1 MTGSCKILQFT
12 ISLLITGLL
21 SGMLAIA
28 QSAFVPNPADYS
40 VPTWTKI
47 LRMLEEMKDASQ
59 PYNVSLSI
67 NGDLHTSVGI
77 AWFTNATCSEGK
89 VQLSESPDF
98 TEPMLEVQATSTLTP
113 PLNYANTR
121 NELAGIPLNEKI
133 VYTSH
138 KALVEGLQ
146 PGTRYY
152 YRVGNEEGWS
162 DTGSFR
168 ISPDTTEYSF
178 IYITDTQGKDE
189 AEFDVS
195 RKTMEAAISMVPDA
209 EFILFN
215 GDFVESW
222 GKENSEWEYEQWFSS
237 MQHIWMNHRLAATPG
252 NHDKTPNCNFYWH
265 FNTDNT
271 FAETAAVKPRIEGTT
286 YSFELGDVLY
296 MVLYYEDDDL
306 PGYLEGLGDWMR
318 EVVSKST
325 AKWRVVSFH
334 TDMFTG
340 SWHQGDA
347 NQLVIR
353 EKMLPVF
360 EELDIDIAIQGHD
373 HLYEVIGP
381 VRSSDMTLVEEAVTN
396 VEDTG
401 DAGSY
406 ANMTGKAGGTF
417 DVSEGTLYFL
427 NNSACKKKY
436 WPLNEQE
443 MINWYDKHKIPNYFS
458 LFSGRLGQTGEPT
471 FSRVDVT
478 SDKFTFN
485 TYTVDDEGNAYLF
498 DSIEVVKK
506 SLEGSVEDV
515 SGDTE
520 TRIFRKGDKIVTSGI
535 ESQEIVVYNTLGTK
549 VAYGNGS
556 EVDISHLPAGTY
568 TARATSRN
576 ANNSSTTLKFKK

>member
-1 MTGSCKILQFT
+1 M
-12 ISLLITGLL
+12 
-21 SGMLAIA
+21 
-28 QSAFVPNPADYS
+28 
-40 VPTWTKI
+40 
-47 LRMLEEMKDASQ
+47 
-59 PYNVSLSI
+59 
-67 NGDLHTSVGI
+67 
-77 AWFTNATCSEGK
+77 
-89 VQLSESPDF
+89 
-98 TEPMLEVQATSTLTP
+98 
-113 PLNYANTR
+113 
-121 NELAGIPLNEKI
+121 
-133 VYTSH
+133 
-138 KALVEGLQ
+138 
-146 PGTRYY
+146 
-152 YRVGNEEGWS
+152 
-162 DTGSFR
+162 
-168 ISPDTTEYSF
+168 
-178 IYITDTQGKDE
+178 
-189 AEFDVS
+189 S
-195 RKTMEAAISMVPDA
+195 RKTMEAAINMVPDA

-576 ANNSSTTLKFKK
+576 ANNSATTLKFKK

>member
-1 MTGSCKILQFT
+1 MTGSCKTLQFT

-21 SGMLAIA
+21 SCMPAIA

-59 PYNVSLSI
+59 PYNVSISI

-168 ISPDTTEYSF
+168 TSPDTIEYSF

-478 SDKFTFN
+478 SDKFTFT
-485 TYTVDDEGNAYLF
+485 TYTVDDEGNAQLF

-520 TRIFRKGDKIVTSGI
+520 TRIFIKGDKIVTSGI
-535 ESQEIVVYNTLGTK
+535 ESQQIVVYNTLGTK
-549 VAYGNGS
+549 VAYGNGA
-556 EVDISHLPAGTY
+556 ELDISHLPAGTY
-568 TARATSRN
+568 TARTTSRY
-576 ANNSSTTLKFKK
+576 ANSPATTLKFKK